1 MARGHLED
9 AKTKLT
15 WNLPRLLLAKNRVK
29 LLLNMLVIAQQ
40 SIPRGGELIAD
51 PVGEGD
57 TMGFRVRAAGQYAR
71 EPQHIVEQLSVE
83 NAASVTA
90 HAVQPHYTA
99 LLAQAC
105 GLSIAVTSETGAVIV
120 TAS

>member
-1 MARGHLED
+1 
-9 AKTKLT
+9 
-15 WNLPRLLLAKNRVK
+15 
-29 LLLNMLVIAQQ
+29 
-40 SIPRGGELIAD
+40 
-51 PVGEGD
+51 
-57 TMGFRVRAAGQYAR
+57 MGFVVRAAGQYAR
-71 EPQHIVEQLSVE
+71 EPQHLVEQLSVE

-105 GLSIAVTSETGAVIV
+105 NLSISVASETGAVTI